1 MKPIIQEEITGCAIA
16 SSAAIA
22 GVSYAEA
29 KEVANGIGIYAD
41 DPALWSETNYIRQL
55 LKQFGVETDSK
66 EIPFVNW
73 ESLPNVALLSTKWHL
88 EENKPFWHWA
98 VFVRERNKSYVLD
111 SKKSLTTHKRT
122 DFWRM
127 KPKWFIAVEA

>member
-29 KEVANGIGIYAD
+29 KEIANGIGIYAD

-111 SKKSLTTHKRT
+111 SKKSLTTMDIISDSIKQYINT
-122 DFWRM
+122 A
-127 KPKWFIAVEA
+127 KNA